1 MDKVPENEPEFQG
14 LLKEEELAPYPHIS
28 AELPGVELESEEAS
42 FAIVAEEP
50 EPNFWELAAATPGD
64 AGIKPDDRLREAQ
77 IRAANDLAA
86 PNAPAEPA
94 LIEAKND

>member
-1 MDKVPENEPEFQG
+1 MEQEKQGLSFYFPNWRREPYEWMDKVPENEPEFQG

-50 EPNFWELAAATPGD
+50 EPNF
-64 AGIKPDDRLREAQ
+64 
-77 IRAANDLAA
+77 
-86 PNAPAEPA
+86 
-94 LIEAKND
+94 